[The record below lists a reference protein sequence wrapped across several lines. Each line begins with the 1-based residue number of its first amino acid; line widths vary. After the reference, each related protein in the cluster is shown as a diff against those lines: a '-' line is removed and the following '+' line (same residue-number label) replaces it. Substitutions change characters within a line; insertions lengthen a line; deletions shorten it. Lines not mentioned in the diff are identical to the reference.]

1 MQPDN
6 SQHNPDPAGGDG
18 AGAAIA
24 DQVIDHVLDAM
35 IPGSG
40 MLHTM
45 LSAMDTGGGS
55 AVAPVVIRRPQQQQ
69 DEYDTTGSDVTH
81 ENEPEPENE

>member
-55 AVAPVVIRRPQQQQ
+55 AVAPVVIRKPQQQQ
-69 DEYDTTGSDVTH
+69 DEHDTTGSDVTH